1 MQIALIV
8 LEDIPMF
15 IYLFI
20 FFRDL
25 SNLILGMVYWTRHD
39 SHLPAGRAK
48 STQSTSRHTC
58 QNLISMTRVR
68 IVCISISLC
77 QRYTPSCWFVLI
89 VKLKQMSCRFLSCK
103 VTNRWTRT
111 TSDFK
116 AKWYTRAL
124 MIFNGAF
131 DRNHFILVDLRKWM
145 DDFVV
150 RKYNNTFKT
159 PNKLILLTSWSCN
172 NEKLLKVWR
181 LNMTSQ

>member
-48 STQSTSRHTC
+48 STQSTSRRTC

-77 QRYTPSCWFVLI
+77 QRYTPLCLFVLI

-103 VTNRWTRT
+103 VTNRWTRIKQ
-111 TSDFK
+111 SDIHERLWF
-116 AKWYTRAL
+116 L
-124 MIFNGAF
+124 MARSIA
-131 DRNHFILVDLRKWM
+131 ITLVDSRKWM

-159 PNKLILLTSWSCN
+159 PNKLIFLTS
-172 NEKLLKVWR
+172 
-181 LNMTSQ
+181 

>member
-1 MQIALIV
+1 
-8 LEDIPMF
+8 MF
-15 IYLFI
+15 IY

-25 SNLILGMVYWTRHD
+25 SNLILGMMYWTRHD

-48 STQSTSRHTC
+48 STQYTSRRTC

-77 QRYTPSCWFVLI
+77 QRYTPLCLFVLI

-103 VTNRWTRT
+103 VTNRWTRIKQ
-111 TSDFK
+111 SDIHERLWF
-116 AKWYTRAL
+116 L
-124 MIFNGAF
+124 MARSIGI
-131 DRNHFILVDLRKWM
+131 ILVHSRKWM

>member
-25 SNLILGMVYWTRHD
+25 SNLILGMMYWTRHD

-48 STQSTSRHTC
+48 STQSTSRRTC

-77 QRYTPSCWFVLI
+77 QRYTPLCLFVLI

-131 DRNHFILVDLRKWM
+131 DRNHF
-145 DDFVV
+145 
-150 RKYNNTFKT
+150 
-159 PNKLILLTSWSCN
+159 SW
-172 NEKLLKVWR
+172 LKKVNGR
-181 LNMTSQ
+181 LCSKKVQLHV